1 MHLKQRNIDNL
12 IGLWKKYGSQKQQLG
27 DGLALHANSH
37 WPHRHWFEET
47 DKIAILANSGEQLD
61 QLAANAIVPIWPE
74 LKNYKQLQQLFI
86 DKNWHCSF
94 EQTAMALSL
103 QPNAINGFDKT
114 SSLATKK
121 IHSHDDIK
129 AWVDIGSE
137 AFSYQISTEVIESL
151 RRDAEVELFLAYYQ
165 GEPAASGLL
174 YKTGA
179 VVGIH
184 QIAVKPGFQGK
195 GIARKFMHSLLTRCV
210 QWQTQDVVL
219 QASAMGRRLYESL
232 GFRPLFK
239 IQCYQRLAG

>member
-12 IGLWKKYGSQKQQLG
+12 IGVWKKYGSQKQQLG
-27 DGLALHANSH
+27 DGITLHANCH
-37 WPHRHWFEET
+37 WPHRHWFEEA
-47 DKIAILANSGEQLD
+47 DKISDFADCGEQLN
-61 QLAANAIVPIWPE
+61 QLAENAIVPIWPG
-74 LKNYKQLQQLFI
+74 LKNYKQLQQLLV

-103 QPNAINGFDKT
+103 QPNAIYGFDKT

-137 AFSYQISTEVIESL
+137 AFSYQISTEVIEGL
-151 RRDAEVELFLAYYQ
+151 RGDAEVELFLAYYQ
-165 GEPAASGLL
+165 GEPVASGLL
-174 YKTGA
+174 YETGK

-210 QWQTQDVVL
+210 QWRAQEIVL
-219 QASAMGRRLYESL
+219 QASAMGRPLYDSL
-232 GFRPLFK
+232 GFKPLFK
-239 IQCYQRLAG
+239 IQCYQRPAD